1 MKIFTFIL
9 LNFIVGFI
17 SDIILNDLSKRISFL
32 NTLIPY
38 FENKSIILAGIYAGL
53 TIVSAILVLLP
64 LSNIIFNFYIPSNL
78 KDLSKY
84 LLLAYIIGFIFDYLI
99 YVLKIFD
106 NLEEYYKNAGA
117 GHWGAI
123 AFIFSI
129 SPIFFL
135 SLFVNLRSEQYL
147 KAHDRVIKRLIEFEP
162 EFLLISM
169 GFDMHKNDGLGQFRL
184 DSKDFYEI
192 TKRTLAA
199 TDKFT
204 RGKVVSVL
212 EGGYDLNALTES
224 ANEHVNALI
233 EFN

>member
-17 SDIILNDLSKRISFL
+17 SDIILNDLSKRISFF

-64 LSNIIFNFYIPSNL
+64 LSNIIFKFYIPNNL

-84 LLLAYIIGFIFDYLI
+84 LFLAYLIGFIFDYLI
-99 YVLKIFD
+99 YILKIFD
-106 NLEEYYKNAGA
+106 NLEEYYKKAGA

-129 SPIFFL
+129 II
-135 SLFVNLRSEQYL
+135 SLFIQKY
-147 KAHDRVIKRLIEFEP
+147 IIP
-162 EFLLISM
+162 LL
-169 GFDMHKNDGLGQFRL
+169 
-184 DSKDFYEI
+184 
-192 TKRTLAA
+192 
-199 TDKFT
+199 
-204 RGKVVSVL
+204 
-212 EGGYDLNALTES
+212 
-224 ANEHVNALI
+224 
-233 EFN
+233 